1 MTELPQSFQPI
12 SAGASADQ
20 VSVHLM
26 SLISPPPASPLP
38 KSWEIPDAIRNRLG
52 REAGP
57 QRAMLEEG
65 HLLVIAHRM
74 PGPDERVRVPV
85 FFHRSPQGAWRGS
98 DSKAQGPTGQAQAVG
113 FQQLALGGLHAVAD
127 EHAGAGGEAEREGG
141 KDEEAFHNGG

>member
-74 PGPDERVRVPV
+74 PGPDGKLVHAEIKIGDSIVMLSDEYPQMGSASPESVGGTSARDGI
-85 FFHRSPQGAWRGS
+85 RS
-98 DSKAQGPTGQAQAVG
+98 D
-113 FQQLALGGLHAVAD
+113 
-127 EHAGAGGEAEREGG
+127 
-141 KDEEAFHNGG
+141 